1 MVQIVGLDCPCV
13 YREVTLQ
20 VNEVTAKCGMQ
31 EYSPPPGVSEH
42 PEYILVLCQDE
53 IGSYSLSHLLFRFQW
68 EGHQAVWSEKKRAKH
83 LNQHPCPDVRRSVLR
98 ITPWKCLRHGLYETF
113 TDLWGRRMFN
123 HVVYKLNEG
132 SC

>member
-1 MVQIVGLDCPCV
+1 MKEAVVHRISFENNGAEECRRTVYDLMVQIVGLDCPCV

-53 IGSYSLSHLLFRFQW
+53 IGSYSLSSSFQVLV
-68 EGHQAVWSEKKRAKH
+68 GRTLGCV
-83 LNQHPCPDVRRSVLR
+83 VR
-98 ITPWKCLRHGLYETF
+98 KETCKTF
-113 TDLWGRRMFN
+113 EPTSLSR
-123 HVVYKLNEG
+123 
-132 SC
+132 C